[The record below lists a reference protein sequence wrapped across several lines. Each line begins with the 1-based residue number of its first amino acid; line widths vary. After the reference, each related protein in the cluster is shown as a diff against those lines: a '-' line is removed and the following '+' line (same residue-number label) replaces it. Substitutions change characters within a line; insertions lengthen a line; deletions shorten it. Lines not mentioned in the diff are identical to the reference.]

1 MSWATSKDYIKL
13 VGQKLGWDHVP
24 PGTRKSTYALPE
36 YQQVAGGFAQLTL
49 DSIANAD
56 VNHPTVDPVP
66 YTGVQYVDIPE
77 FAELGTQVSQQIASA
92 IVGTTTVDQALQRS
106 QGFAADVGKKYQKK

>member
-1 MSWATSKDYIKL
+1 
-13 VGQKLGWDHVP
+13 
-24 PGTRKSTYALPE
+24 
-36 YQQVAGGFAQLTL
+36 
-49 DSIANAD
+49 
-56 VNHPTVDPVP
+56 VP

-106 QGFAADVGKKYQKK
+106 QALAADVGKKYK